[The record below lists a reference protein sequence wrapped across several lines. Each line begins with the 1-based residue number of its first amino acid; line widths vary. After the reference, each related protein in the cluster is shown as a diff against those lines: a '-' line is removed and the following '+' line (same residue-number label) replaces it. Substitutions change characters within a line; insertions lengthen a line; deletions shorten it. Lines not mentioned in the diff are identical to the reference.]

1 VRIRGR
7 ARRRPGDYG
16 TLPRAATSTRP
27 HRWQAAAQAHRI
39 DVPAQELA
47 MPAVCDCFPELKS
60 VTAAREARY
69 RSDPGKPAPEGPQSS
84 LEIKVTSIG
93 NLNERVDTRNSG
105 RHFIISEPKHVGGIA
120 DAPTPLA

>member
-1 VRIRGR
+1 
-7 ARRRPGDYG
+7 
-16 TLPRAATSTRP
+16 
-27 HRWQAAAQAHRI
+27 
-39 DVPAQELA
+39 

-93 NLNERVDTRNSG
+93 NLNERVETRNSG
-105 RHFIISEPKHVGGIA
+105 RHFIISEPKHVGGLA
-120 DAPTPLA
+120 DAGCVQSPTREPRSSRRRRDRRTLELGPWPRAHATPARSC